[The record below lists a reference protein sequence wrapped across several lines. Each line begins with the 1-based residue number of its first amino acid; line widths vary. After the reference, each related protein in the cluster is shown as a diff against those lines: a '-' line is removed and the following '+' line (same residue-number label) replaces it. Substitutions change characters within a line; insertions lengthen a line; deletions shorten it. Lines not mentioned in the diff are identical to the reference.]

1 MEYNLVTN
9 LENCFVVINEILNNN
24 FAIVYYSC
32 IPTALIS
39 LIIGFFVFFKSKY
52 TLASK
57 ILLAFSI
64 TFSLWTFF
72 DFVIWRIGASNSRII
87 MFSWALLEVL
97 DIMFFLLS
105 LYFVYVFVDKKD
117 IPISKKLLLSCFLLP
132 IVFLIPTDLGITGF
146 GISDCSAI
154 ESSNF
159 LNYIF
164 FAEVFISLWIIVVLI
179 SRYKK
184 AEKEDRRQIII
195 LGVGIMFFL
204 LSFFT
209 SGYMSEYAVENGFIG
224 GYEWEFYGLFGMPI
238 FVGFLAY
245 LIVKYKAFDIKL
257 IGAQALVVAL
267 VVLIGSQFFFI
278 TSNINRVLTGI
289 TLAMA
294 VGFGIFLIR
303 SVQNEIRRKEELQY
317 LTEKLAIAND
327 ELRKLDNAKS
337 EFISIASHQ
346 LRTPLT
352 SIKGYI
358 SLLLEGNYG
367 KIDEVIMD
375 PISKI
380 YASNERLI
388 QLVEELLNVSRIES
402 GRMEYIFEKSSIEK
416 ITTALKDTFS
426 VIAKG
431 KGLYM
436 HLNMPSEPLPEIEI
450 DAGKTREVISNL
462 IDNALK
468 YTRRGGITVKAE
480 LLKDMNWSVKHA
492 GGQDEDLSGD
502 VVRITIS
509 DTGIGVPETELPY
522 LFSKFS
528 RGKDTSRLHVSGT
541 GLGLYVGRNIIEAQ
555 HGKIWV
561 ESEGLNKGSKFIID
575 LPVVQPK

>member
-1 MEYNLVTN
+1 MICPAYPDPQYFIFSNQVPAL
-9 LENCFVVINEILNNN
+9 L
-24 FAIVYYSC
+24 YYSHVPA
-32 IPTALIS
+32 IIVS
-39 LIIGFFVFFKSKY
+39 LFVGFFVYFKNKHS
-52 TLASK
+52 LLSK
-57 ILLAFSI
+57 ILLSISLTFSI
-64 TFSLWTFF
+64 WVFLNLIAWTNN
-72 DFVIWRIGASNSRII
+72 DSNVI
-87 MFSWALLEVL
+87 MFIWSFFGILYALLCVL
-97 DIMFFLLS
+97 C
-105 LYFVYVFVDKKD
+105 LYFVYVFINKND
-117 IPISKKLLLSCFLLP
+117 ITFKMKMALGFLLLPVFIFAPTNFNIYKFDLSVVCGVLDEGVYYANYYYGIGFIAFLWILF
-132 IVFLIPTDLGITGF
+132 FLIFKYRKSEKEHKNQIVLLGI
-146 GISDCSAI
+146 GI
-154 ESSNF
+154 E
-159 LNYIF
+159 L
-164 FAEVFISLWIIVVLI
+164 
-179 SRYKK
+179 
-184 AEKEDRRQIII
+184 
-195 LGVGIMFFL
+195 FL
-204 LSFFT
+204 LSFFVT
-209 SGYMSEYAVENGFIG
+209 GYISSLLTDNFYKL
-224 GYEWEFYGLFGMPI
+224 EFYGLFGMT
-238 FVGFLAY
+238 FFMGVLTY
-245 LIVKYKAFDIKL
+245 LIVKYEAFEIKL

-267 VVLIGSQFFFI
+267 IILIGSQFFFVA
-278 TSNINRVLTGI
+278 SNTNRILTGI

-294 VGFGIFLIR
+294 IGFGIFLIK
-303 SVQNEIRRKEELQY
+303 SVQNEVKRKEELQY

-468 YTRRGGITVKAE
+468 YTRRGGITVKSE
-480 LLKDMNWSVKHA
+480 LLRDMNWSVKHA

-561 ESEGLNKGSKFIID
+561 ESDGLNKGSKFIID

>member
-1 MEYNLVTN
+1 MINSIFCDGAATKYIFYSQDIPQYIYFIFLPSIIVTFLLGLFVFLKDRKNKSIRVFFVLTIAMTLWMVSMLGNWAQNNSGLSVFFDELNVLVGIIPPIFIYFILINFYNKTPS
-9 LENCFVVINEILNNN
+9 ILNKIIIFSPILPLIILLSSKINVEYIDLGWCETTSGKIYWYVALILIIYTIASFYLLINKIRQEKNKN
-24 FAIVYYSC
+24 FKKQIIFVLIGFSIWTAISAIMGIIVPRLGYPTSTLWAPISC
-32 IPTALIS
+32 LVFTALITWS
-39 LIIGFFVFFKSKY
+39 IVRYKFLDIKTV
-52 TLASK
+52 AAQ
-57 ILLAFSI
+57 IL
-64 TFSLWTFF
+64 T
-72 DFVIWRIGASNSRII
+72 FVIWI
-87 MFSWALLEVL
+87 
-97 DIMFFLLS
+97 
-105 LYFVYVFVDKKD
+105 
-117 IPISKKLLLSCFLLP
+117 
-132 IVFLIPTDLGITGF
+132 
-146 GISDCSAI
+146 
-154 ESSNF
+154 
-159 LNYIF
+159 
-164 FAEVFISLWIIVVLI
+164 LI
-179 SRYKK
+179 S
-184 AEKEDRRQIII
+184 
-195 LGVGIMFFL
+195 
-204 LSFFT
+204 
-209 SGYMSEYAVENGFIG
+209 
-224 GYEWEFYGLFGMPI
+224 
-238 FVGFLAY
+238 
-245 LIVKYKAFDIKL
+245 
-257 IGAQALVVAL
+257 
-267 VVLIGSQFFFI
+267 SQFFFVQNN
-278 TSNINRVLTGI
+278 TNRVLIGI
-289 TLAMA
+289 TLALA

-367 KIDEVIMD
+367 KIDDVIMD

-402 GRMEYIFEKSSIEK
+402 GRMEFVFEKSSIEK
-416 ITTALKDTFS
+416 AITALKDTFS
-426 VIAKG
+426 VISKG
-431 KGLYM
+431 KGLYL
-436 HLNMPSEPLPEIEI
+436 HLNMPSDPLPDVEI

-468 YTRRGGITVKAE
+468 YTRRGGVTIKAE
-480 LLKDMNWSVKHA
+480 LVRNIEWSVKNA
-492 GGQDEDLSGD
+492 GGQEENLSGD

-541 GLGLYVGRNIIEAQ
+541 GLGLYVGKNIIEAQ
-555 HGKIWV
+555 HGRIWV

-575 LPVVQPK
+575 LPVVQPKK

>member
-1 MEYNLVTN
+1 
-9 LENCFVVINEILNNN
+9 
-24 FAIVYYSC
+24 
-32 IPTALIS
+32 
-39 LIIGFFVFFKSKY
+39 
-52 TLASK
+52 
-57 ILLAFSI
+57 
-64 TFSLWTFF
+64 
-72 DFVIWRIGASNSRII
+72 
-87 MFSWALLEVL
+87 
-97 DIMFFLLS
+97 
-105 LYFVYVFVDKKD
+105 
-117 IPISKKLLLSCFLLP
+117 
-132 IVFLIPTDLGITGF
+132 
-146 GISDCSAI
+146 
-154 ESSNF
+154 
-159 LNYIF
+159 
-164 FAEVFISLWIIVVLI
+164 
-179 SRYKK
+179 
-184 AEKEDRRQIII
+184 
-195 LGVGIMFFL
+195 
-204 LSFFT
+204 
-209 SGYMSEYAVENGFIG
+209 
-224 GYEWEFYGLFGMPI
+224 
-238 FVGFLAY
+238 
-245 LIVKYKAFDIKL
+245 L

-267 VVLIGSQFFFI
+267 VVIIGSQFFFI

-317 LTEKLAIAND
+317 LTEKLASAND

-468 YTRRGGITVKAE
+468 YTRRGGITVKSE

-561 ESEGLNKGSKFIID
+561 ESDGLNKGSKFIID

>member
-9 LENCFVVINEILNNN
+9 IGNCFVVLDDILNKN
-24 FAIVYYSC
+24 FSIVYYLC
-32 IPTALIS
+32 IPTALVSLLIS
-39 LIIGFFVFFKSKY
+39 FFVFFKSKY
-52 TLASK
+52 ALASK

-64 TFSLWTFF
+64 IFSMWTFSDLI
-72 DFVIWRIGASNSRII
+72 IWRTGDSRVS
-87 MFSWALLEVL
+87 MFFWALLEVL

-117 IPISKKLLLSCFLLP
+117 ISISKKLLLSCFLLP

-179 SRYKK
+179 NRYRKSEKK
-184 AEKEDRRQIII
+184 NRGQIII
-195 LGVGIMFFL
+195 LGVGIIFFL

-209 SGYMSEYAVENGFIG
+209 SGYMSEYAVEKGFIG
-224 GYEWEFYGLFGMPI
+224 GYEWEFYGLFGMPVFI
-238 FVGFLAY
+238 GFLAY
-245 LIVKYKAFDIKL
+245 LIVKFKAFNIKL
-257 IGAQALVVAL
+257 IGAQALVYGL
-267 VVLIGSQFFFI
+267 VILIGSQFFFI
-278 TSNINRVLTGI
+278 QNRTNQILTGI
-289 TLAMA
+289 TLVLA

-303 SVQNEIRRKEELQY
+303 SVKEEVRRKEELQHM
-317 LTEKLAIAND
+317 TEQLAVAND

-352 SIKGYI
+352 SIKGYV
-358 SLLLEGNYG
+358 SLVLEGTYG
-367 KIDEVIMD
+367 VIAPYLTD
-375 PISKI
+375 PLSKI

-388 QLVEELLNVSRIES
+388 QLVEDLLNVSRIES
-402 GRMEYIFEKSSIEK
+402 GRMEFMFGKFKVEDTIKELY
-416 ITTALKDTFS
+416 DTFS

-431 KGLYM
+431 KGLYL
-436 HLNMPSEPLPEIEI
+436 HLDLPKDPLPEIEA
-450 DAGKTREVISNL
+450 DGSKTREVISNL

-468 YTRRGGITVKAE
+468 YTKRGGVTVKAE
-480 LLKDMNWSVKHA
+480 FLNNQTWNVAHLGGKAETMNGNIVKI
-492 GGQDEDLSGD
+492 S
-502 VVRITIS
+502 IS
-509 DTGIGVPETELPY
+509 DTGMGVPDTELPY

-528 RGKDTSRLHVSGT
+528 RGKDTSRLHVTGT
-541 GLGLYVGRNIIEAQ
+541 GLGLYVGKNIIEAQ
-555 HGKIWV
+555 HGRIYV
-561 ESEGLNKGSKFIID
+561 ESEGSGKGSKFIVE
-575 LPVVQPK
+575 LPVVQPKS